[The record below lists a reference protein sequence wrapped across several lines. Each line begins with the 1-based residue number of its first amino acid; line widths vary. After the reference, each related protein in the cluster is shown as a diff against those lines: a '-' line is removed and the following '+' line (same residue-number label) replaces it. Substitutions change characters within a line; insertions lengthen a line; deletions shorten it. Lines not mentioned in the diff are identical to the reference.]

1 MTTTEPVAG
10 NGSLAAARSA
20 QNNEY
25 YTRWVDIEREMNA
38 YLDYDPDVFRDKTI
52 LLPCDDPEWSN
63 FAKFFA
69 LNFGPFG
76 LKRLIATSYAPDSN
90 PGLVT
95 YQPTL
100 FEMEDP
106 QFDEVKTRQRGKKF
120 VLDRDV
126 NGDGVV
132 NIDDLQW
139 EYLEGDGDYRSD
151 EVTALRDESDIIIT
165 NPPFSLGREFIRWVL
180 AADKKFS
187 IIGPN
192 SFPTTK
198 EIFPLIQAGRMWLG
212 QGFAGGNAY
221 FRVPEDNRGGW
232 ADGVYDPVTGL
243 VKFRNVTWFTN
254 LEHGQRHAPMQ
265 LMTQADNLRYNKQLV
280 KKGGYRHYDNIDAMD
295 VPLSIAIPSDYDGV
309 MGVPVSYLDHHCPE
323 QFDIVGLTQFSW
335 LKIADKV
342 YPKQTQ
348 VNKNGTE
355 QQVTK
360 LNDGAAIEVKTPP
373 ENKTYYKVDD
383 KMYVKTFPRVLI
395 QRKVEA

>member
-10 NGSLAAARSA
+10 NGSLAAARTA

-100 FEMEDP
+100 FEREDP
-106 QFDEVKTRQRGKKF
+106 QFDEVKTRQHGKKF

-132 NIDDLQW
+132 NIDDLKW

-180 AADKKFS
+180 EADKKFS

-198 EIFPLIQAGRMWLG
+198 EIFPLIKTGRMWLG

-221 FRVPEDNRGGW
+221 FRVPKDNRGGW
-232 ADGVYDPVTGL
+232 ADGVYDPGTGL

-254 LEHGQRHAPMQ
+254 LEHGQRHSPME

-280 KKGGYRHYDNIDAMD
+280 KKGGYRRYDNFDALD
-295 VPLSIAIPSDYDGV
+295 VPLTIAIPSDYDGV

-323 QFDIVGLTQFSW
+323 QFDIIGITKTWFGAAT
-335 LKIADKV
+335 KT
-342 YPKQTQ
+342 YPAQTQ
-348 VNKNGTE
+348 INPNGRRST
-355 QQVTK
+355 VGK
-360 LNDGAAIEVKTPP
+360 LNDGGAIAVDEQPDKKTCYEVDGQLYIQ
-373 ENKTYYKVDD
+373 TY
-383 KMYVKTFPRVLI
+383 PRILI

>member
-1 MTTTEPVAG
+1 M
-10 NGSLAAARSA
+10 
-20 QNNEY
+20 
-25 YTRWVDIEREMNA
+25 
-38 YLDYDPDVFRDKTI
+38 
-52 LLPCDDPEWSN
+52 
-63 FAKFFA
+63 
-69 LNFGPFG
+69 
-76 LKRLIATSYAPDSN
+76 
-90 PGLVT
+90 
-95 YQPTL
+95 
-100 FEMEDP
+100 
-106 QFDEVKTRQRGKKF
+106 
-120 VLDRDV
+120 
-126 NGDGVV
+126 V

-180 AADKKFS
+180 EADKKFS

-198 EIFPLIQAGRMWLG
+198 EIFPLIMAGRMWLG
-212 QGFAGGNAY
+212 QGFASGNAY

-232 ADGVYDPVTGL
+232 ADGVYDPATGL

-360 LNDGAAIEVKTPP
+360 LNDGAAIEVTAPP
-373 ENKTYYKVDD
+373 EKKTYYKVGD